1 MYAVVEVGG
10 KQYRVSEGDIIYVE
24 KMNAEEN
31 SNVEITS
38 VIAVGDEK
46 GLNVGAPYVEKAKVT
61 AKVLKD
67 GKQKKVTIFTYRSKK
82 DSKRK
87 MGHRQPYTKI
97 QIEKISA

>member
-31 SNVEITS
+31 ANVEITS
-38 VIAVGDEK
+38 VIAVGDDK

-61 AKVLKD
+61 AKVLRN
-67 GKQKKVTIFTYRSKK
+67 GKAKKVTVFTYRSKK